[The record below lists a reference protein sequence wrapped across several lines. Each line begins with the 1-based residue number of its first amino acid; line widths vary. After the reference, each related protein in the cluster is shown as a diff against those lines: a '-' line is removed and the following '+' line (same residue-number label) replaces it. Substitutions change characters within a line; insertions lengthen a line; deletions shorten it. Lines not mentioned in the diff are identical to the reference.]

1 MFHNFVKI
9 FCKNKPTCM
18 NKIILIALFSITFNI
33 CSSQSLDSP
42 LIENLKKDVIYL
54 SSDELEGRN
63 TGTESEKIAADY
75 IIERLKLYRV
85 KPKGTK
91 GFFQEFTAKINANPH
106 TNTDAREI
114 TGQNVVCLLYTSPS
128 PRDDL

>member
-1 MFHNFVKI
+1 
-9 FCKNKPTCM
+9 M

-63 TGTESEKIAADY
+63 TGTESEK
-75 IIERLKLYRV
+75 
-85 KPKGTK
+85 
-91 GFFQEFTAKINANPH
+91 
-106 TNTDAREI
+106 
-114 TGQNVVCLLYTSPS
+114 
-128 PRDDL
+128 

>member
-1 MFHNFVKI
+1 
-9 FCKNKPTCM
+9 M

-75 IIERLKLYRV
+75 IIERLNFYQV

-114 TGQNVVCLLYTSPS
+114 TGQNVVGYL
-128 PRDDL
+128 DNQAE

>member
-9 FCKNKPTCM
+9 FCKNKPTHM

-63 TGTESEKIAADY
+63 TVTEYEKIA
-75 IIERLKLYRV
+75 L
-85 KPKGTK
+85 
-91 GFFQEFTAKINANPH
+91 
-106 TNTDAREI
+106 NTL
-114 TGQNVVCLLYTSPS
+114 QV
-128 PRDDL
+128 